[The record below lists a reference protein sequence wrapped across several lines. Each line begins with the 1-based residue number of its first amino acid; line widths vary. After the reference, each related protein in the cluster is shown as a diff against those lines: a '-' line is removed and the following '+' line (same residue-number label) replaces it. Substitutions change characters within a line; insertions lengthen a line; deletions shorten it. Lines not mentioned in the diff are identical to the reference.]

1 MGHPIRCVDTL
12 LEKQNTGIKVDGFG
26 FDPAHPT
33 DDPER
38 LNNQMNRGHNKVD
51 GFGFDPAHPTA
62 DFGRLS
68 VQRERGLKVN
78 GFGFDP
84 AHPSHT
90 EPRGI
95 KVGGFGFDPAHP
107 TPQASIEAQ
116 AARGR
121 KVDGF
126 GFDPA
131 HPTPNREDKG
141 TKVSEFGFDP
151 AHPTP
156 PVQESKLITDIP
168 KWEAPTFEESMPNPV
183 HTGKNHMAPPGGED
197 HIVFG

>member
-1 MGHPIRCVDTL
+1 M
-12 LEKQNTGIKVDGFG
+12 
-26 FDPAHPT
+26 
-33 DDPER
+33 
-38 LNNQMNRGHNKVD
+38 
-51 GFGFDPAHPTA
+51 
-62 DFGRLS
+62 
-68 VQRERGLKVN
+68 

-107 TPQASIEAQ
+107 TPKVSIETQ
-116 AARGR
+116 ATRGR
-121 KVDGF
+121 KVEGFGFDTEHPTPQQCVAIQATRGRKVEGF

-131 HPTPNREDKG
+131 HPTTGVP
-141 TKVSEFGFDP
+141 
-151 AHPTP
+151 
-156 PVQESKLITDIP
+156 QESKLITDIP

-183 HTGKNHMAPPGGED
+183 HTGKGHMAPPGGED